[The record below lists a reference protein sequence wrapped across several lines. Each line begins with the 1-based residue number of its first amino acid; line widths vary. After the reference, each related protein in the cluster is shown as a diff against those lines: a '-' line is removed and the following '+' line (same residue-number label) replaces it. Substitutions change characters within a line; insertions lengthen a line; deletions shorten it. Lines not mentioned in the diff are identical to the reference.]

1 MLRVFKSIVSSVP
14 GLEAVRSE
22 AGTGEQEVQVIVNRD
37 RASQLGLKVA
47 LVEKDNSLGGTCLNV
62 GCIPSKA
69 LLHST
74 EVYQEALHGK
84 NVGES
89 ITVTMTPDDAFGEP
103 EEELVRVEPLDVL
116 PEEVEVGMMFEADDP
131 ETGDVILFRV
141 TDVADGKAVLDGNH
155 PLAGQRLNF
164 KVKVVAVRD
173 ASQEEVAHGHVHG
186 EGGHHH

>member
-1 MLRVFKSIVSSVP
+1 MTRHAGSARRWVKHRYHSLSLRYRHMQIVKNSVVTIHYEMYDADNNLLDKTEEP
-14 GLEAVRSE
+14 IAYLHG
-22 AGTGEQEVQVIVNRD
+22 GYDGIFP
-37 RASQLGLKVA
+37 
-47 LVEKDNSLGGTCLNV
+47 LVE
-62 GCIPSKA
+62 
-69 LLHST
+69 
-74 EVYQEALHGK
+74 EALHGK

-155 PLAGQRLNF
+155 PLAGLTIRF
-164 KVKVVAVRD
+164 VATVAEVRP
-173 ASQEEVAHGHVHG
+173 ASDEEVAHGHAHG
-186 EGGHHH
+186 EHGHHH